1 MSLFVP
7 YVFFPVTFV
16 PTLSLFI
23 IFKTYNM
30 VTLRVKPLAANK
42 FHLFIDVY
50 ENGKRSKQYLK
61 LYVSEDYTQPEID
74 KQGNVVFDSKGA
86 PKAKKVKAQDKD
98 NWELASKVRTEMDN
112 KLNKGNF
119 GFDNANKKNGSF
131 TDYFAAYVAKYNK
144 KDKRKAVACLAQF
157 TEYNNAK
164 GVLFSAISED
174 YSIGFKEHL
183 EANLKGETP
192 CNYFRVFK
200 SAVKKAHKEELLKT
214 NYAEDVTIKKVN
226 AIRKD
231 VLTFTEINKLF
242 NTPANNEQVKK
253 AFLFS
258 CLTGVRFVDAIKITW
273 NNVKATE
280 RGLMLSFT
288 QSKTGKNVAVELNED
303 AIKLLGARRE
313 NKDFLFIL
321 PSHTGVLKSL
331 RTWVKSAG
339 ITKHVTY
346 HVARHSFGTNLVFY
360 GADVKSASELLG
372 HSNFNQTN
380 LYVRASD
387 ALKQKAVNQLPKFN

>member
-1 MSLFVP
+1 
-7 YVFFPVTFV
+7 
-16 PTLSLFI
+16 
-23 IFKTYNM
+23 M
-30 VTLRVKPLAANK
+30 VTLRVKPLSANNY
-42 FHLFIDVY
+42 HLFVDVY
-50 ENGKRSKQYLK
+50 ENGQRSKQYLK
-61 LYVSEDYTQPEID
+61 LYVSEDYTQPVID
-74 KQGNVVFDSKGA
+74 KYKNIVFDSKGA
-86 PKAKKVKAQDKD
+86 PKAKKVKAQDKA
-98 NWELASKVRTEMDN
+98 NWELACKVKTEIEN

-119 GFDNANKKNGSF
+119 GFDNVNKGNGSF
-131 TDYFAAYVAKYNK
+131 TDYFAKYVTNYNK
-144 KDKRKAVACLAQF
+144 KDKRKADACLAQF
-157 TEYNNAK
+157 KDYNDNRN
-164 GVLFSAISED
+164 VLFSAINED
-174 YSIGFKEHL
+174 YSIGFKEYL
-183 EANLKGETP
+183 ETNLKGETP
-192 CNYFRVFK
+192 CNYFKVFK
-200 SAVKKAHKEELLKT
+200 AVVKKAHKEEFLKT
-214 NYAEDVTIKKVN
+214 NYAEDVTIKKIN

-242 NTPANNEQVKK
+242 NTPANNEQVKR

-258 CLTGVRFVDAIKITW
+258 CLTGTRFVDTIKITW

-288 QSKTGKNVAVELNED
+288 QSKTGKDVSVELNED
-303 AIKLLGARRE
+303 AIKLLGERRE
-313 NKDFLFIL
+313 NKDYLFTL

-331 RTWVKSAG
+331 RTWVKKAG

-387 ALKQKAVNQLPKFN
+387 SLKQKAVNQLPKFS